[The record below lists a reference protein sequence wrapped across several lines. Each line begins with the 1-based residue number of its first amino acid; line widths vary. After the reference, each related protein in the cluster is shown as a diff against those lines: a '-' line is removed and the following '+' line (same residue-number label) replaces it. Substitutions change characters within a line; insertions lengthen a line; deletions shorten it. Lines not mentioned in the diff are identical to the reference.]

1 MLLQAFKFNFYL
13 YHGLNILII
22 WTTLAAKCLHGEAI
36 KIYHALYKENIE
48 EARLKLSYIVG
59 RETKDLIGNE
69 IMRADIET
77 VAENAS
83 DGVIA
88 PLFYAIIGG
97 APLAMMYKGINT
109 MDSMLGYL
117 NDEYRYI
124 GFSQLR

>member
-1 MLLQAFKFNFYL
+1 M
-13 YHGLNILII
+13 
-22 WTTLAAKCLHGEAI
+22 
-36 KIYHALYKENIE
+36 E

-59 RETKDLIGNE
+59 RETKDLIENE
-69 IMRADIET
+69 IIRADVET

-83 DGVIA
+83 DGIIA
-88 PLFYAIIGG
+88 PLFYAMIGG